1 MNNNILIIE
10 DDSDIRESVR
20 ILLESEG
27 FIVNEASN
35 GSEGLAILDTDTDLV
50 ILDVMLPGL
59 SGFKVCEQ
67 IRTKSFVPILF
78 LTAKSSEADKVV
90 GFNAGGDDYLI
101 KPFSYIELISRIKA
115 LIRRHQQYNSIPS
128 SSILSSP
135 QWVEHGSIRICLD
148 KNNVTIE
155 GNEILL
161 TETEY
166 LILLTLASKPKHIFS
181 AQELYENVWNEAFR
195 SDSSNTVM
203 VHIRKLRKKIETD
216 PQNPQII
223 LTVWG
228 KGYRIG

>member
-10 DDSDIRESVR
+10 DDSNIRESVR
-20 ILLESEG
+20 ILLENEG
-27 FIVNEASN
+27 FTVSEASN
-35 GSEGLAILDTDTDLV
+35 GSYGLAMLNENIDLV

-67 IRTKSFVPILF
+67 IRTKSYVPILF

-115 LIRRHQQYNSIPS
+115 LIRRQKQYNSFS
-128 SSILSSP
+128 SFSTTTPP
-135 QWVEHGSIRICLD
+135 QWIKHGAIQICID
-148 KNNVTIE
+148 KNNVIV
-155 GNEILL
+155 NNQKILL

-166 LILLTLASKPKHIFS
+166 LILLTLASEPKHIFS
-181 AQELYENVWNEAFR
+181 VQELYEKVWNETFH
-195 SDSSNTVM
+195 SDSANTVM
-203 VHIRKLRKKIETD
+203 VHIRKLRKKIEND